1 MNASKISK
9 ASRDAWISSE
19 AMVGI
24 GITMAALG
32 LLCLLLGT
40 AEHFRSV
47 PEVAVIWFGL
57 GAALAVAGGI
67 IAVSARV
74 RSRR

>member
-1 MNASKISK
+1 MI
-9 ASRDAWISSE
+9 
-19 AMVGI
+19 GI

-32 LLCLLLGT
+32 LLCLLLGA

-47 PEVAVIWFGL
+47 PEVAVIWLGL
-57 GAALAVAGGI
+57 GAALAIAGSV
-67 IAVSARV
+67 IALFARA